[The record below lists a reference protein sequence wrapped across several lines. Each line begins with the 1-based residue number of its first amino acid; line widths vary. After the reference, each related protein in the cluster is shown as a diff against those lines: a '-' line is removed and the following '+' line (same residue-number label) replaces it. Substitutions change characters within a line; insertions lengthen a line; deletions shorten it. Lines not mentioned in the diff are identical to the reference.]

1 MSNRDYGRPSE
12 IPMPTSRALPTHGAQ
27 GERPAAA
34 RAAIV
39 NVEGPIKANSFVTQ
53 SFERNS
59 EGRYE
64 RKLAGELLL
73 AVDAVVETGRGGD
86 TVRVRVERFN
96 TLWSRYDA
104 GDYGTGKVGLGIYTL
119 ETPAGAEL
127 PVWLVDEDRLA
138 HPLDERPTRGPQRIM
153 PAR

>member
-1 MSNRDYGRPSE
+1 MADRDFDGQNEAAKPAA
-12 IPMPTSRALPTHGAQ
+12 RALPTHGSRE
-27 GERPAAA
+27 GRPAAA

-39 NVEGPIKANSFVTQ
+39 NVEGPIRPDSFVTQ

-73 AVDAVVETGRGGD
+73 ALDAVVETGRGGD

-96 TLWSRYDA
+96 SLWSRYDS
-104 GDYGTGKVGLGIYTL
+104 GDYGSGKVGLGIYKL
-119 ETPAGAEL
+119 ETPSGVEL

-138 HPLDERPTRGPQRIM
+138 HPREERPTRGPQRII

>member
-1 MSNRDYGRPSE
+1 MDRDFDQPPESAKPSG
-12 IPMPTSRALPTHGAQ
+12 RALPTHGQHAA
-27 GERPAAA
+27 GRPASA

-39 NVEGPIKANSFVTQ
+39 TVEGPIDGSSLVTQ

-73 AVDAVVETGRGGD
+73 ALDAIVESGRGGD
-86 TVRVRVERFN
+86 TARIRVERFN
-96 TLWSRYDA
+96 DLWRRYDE
-104 GDYGTGKVGLGIYTL
+104 GDYGEGKVGHAVYTIQ
-119 ETPAGAEL
+119 TPAGTDL
-127 PVWLVDEDRLA
+127 QVWLVDDDRVA
-138 HPLDERPTRGPQRIM
+138 HPLEERPTHGPQRIV

>member
-1 MSNRDYGRPSE
+1 MDRDFDQPPESVK
-12 IPMPTSRALPTHGAQ
+12 PTGRALPTHGQHA
-27 GERPAAA
+27 GGRPAAA

-39 NVEGPIKANSFVTQ
+39 TVEGPIDGNALVTQ

-73 AVDAVVETGRGGD
+73 ALDAIVESGRGGD
-86 TVRVRVERFN
+86 TARIRVERFN
-96 TLWSRYDA
+96 ELWRRYDD
-104 GDYGTGKVGLGIYTL
+104 GDYGTGAVGHGVYTI
-119 ETPAGAEL
+119 ETPAGDEL
-127 PVWLVDEDRLA
+127 PVWLVDDDRLA
-138 HPLDERPTRGPQRIM
+138 HPHETRPTHGPQRIV